1 MLPVQPAAGVVSGK
15 AGYFLYYRKA
25 PGLCNI
31 HKEDDK
37 KISYYDKKV
46 QAAF

>member
-1 MLPVQPAAGVVSGK
+1 MRRSIRQSRIT
-15 AGYFLYYRKA
+15 FLYYRKA

-31 HKEDDK
+31 HKVDDK
-37 KISYYDKKV
+37 KVSYYDKKV